1 MYVRSHSFPFLPG
14 KVHDFSLTRSR
25 KKKKKVLLL
34 PFTQAMANAF
44 LKQLNATLLL
54 QVSFIAIYHSLAA
67 QLSCFLGPTMTSLC
81 RVSFFYYFF
90 LSISVTPTPP
100 QWWRRGFRQGLILQ
114 AVFGKKSGKEEGS
127 GEQAQSCGAVHPSNI
142 KGSIL
147 QADGLGE

>member
-1 MYVRSHSFPFLPG
+1 
-14 KVHDFSLTRSR
+14 
-25 KKKKKVLLL
+25 
-34 PFTQAMANAF
+34 MANAF

-67 QLSCFLGPTMTSLC
+67 QLSCLLGPTMASLC

>member
-25 KKKKKVLLL
+25 KKKKKSPSPSLHSGHGKCLFEATKCHFTSSGQLYCHIPLPGCTAFMLPWAHNDFTLQSLFFLL
-34 PFTQAMANAF
+34 
-44 LKQLNATLLL
+44 
-54 QVSFIAIYHSLAA
+54 
-67 QLSCFLGPTMTSLC
+67 
-81 RVSFFYYFF
+81 FF